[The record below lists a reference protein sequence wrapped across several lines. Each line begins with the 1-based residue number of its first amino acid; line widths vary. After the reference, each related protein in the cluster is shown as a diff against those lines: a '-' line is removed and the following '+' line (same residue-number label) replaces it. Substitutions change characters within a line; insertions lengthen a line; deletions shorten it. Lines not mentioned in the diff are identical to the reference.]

1 VEVSDVTG
9 ADLADA
15 QTELE
20 QAGLKVKVATETVN
34 SDEFEQGQVAVQSP
48 EGGSEAEQG
57 DTITLTISKG
67 PEMIEV
73 PDVVGDSVDD
83 ARTALEGAGFAVEED
98 RGLLGLFGDTVKKQ
112 SVDGGDTAAKG
123 STITITIR

>member
-1 VEVSDVTG
+1 MKRID
-9 ADLADA
+9 
-15 QTELE
+15 
-20 QAGLKVKVATETVN
+20 
-34 SDEFEQGQVAVQSP
+34 
-48 EGGSEAEQG
+48 G
-57 DTITLTISKG
+57 DTVTLTVSKG

-73 PDVVGDSVDD
+73 PDVVGASVDD
-83 ARTALEGAGFAVEED
+83 AKAALEGAGFTVDED